1 MINKHGEFIWYELC
15 TPDADGAQAFYS
27 AVIGWDIADSLTP
40 DMDYR
45 IVHATDDENGERVPV
60 GALAQLSD
68 EMQVCGA
75 QPVWLGYIAVD
86 DVDAS
91 VNRIVSAGGAVSM
104 PATDIADVGRI
115 ALVTDPQGAPF
126 YLMRGIHESPSA
138 AFAADRP
145 RVGHCAWNELAT
157 TDPEAAKNF
166 YFAEFGWTK
175 DGELP
180 MGAQGNYEF
189 IRHNGLIG
197 AVMPKPDERPG
208 SLWSYYFRV
217 ANIDL
222 AVEAIGASGG
232 TLVIGPEEIP
242 GGDFR

>member
-15 TPDADGAQAFYS
+15 TPDADGAQSFYS

-91 VNRIVSAGGAVSM
+91 VNRIVAAGRRGHDGQHSRGRAGKQGCRSERAGKLALAPG
-104 PATDIADVGRI
+104 PAQ
-115 ALVTDPQGAPF
+115 P
-126 YLMRGIHESPSA
+126 
-138 AFAADRP
+138 
-145 RVGHCAWNELAT
+145 
-157 TDPEAAKNF
+157 
-166 YFAEFGWTK
+166 
-175 DGELP
+175 
-180 MGAQGNYEF
+180 
-189 IRHNGLIG
+189 
-197 AVMPKPDERPG
+197 
-208 SLWSYYFRV
+208 
-217 ANIDL
+217 
-222 AVEAIGASGG
+222 
-232 TLVIGPEEIP
+232 
-242 GGDFR
+242 